1 MESERGKRME
11 LENMLKEFLKSKN
24 FQEEEL
30 LRENYKLRQEVG
42 LLREEVKI
50 YATQERLGQDRVG
63 MGVGLSK

>member
-1 MESERGKRME
+1 ME